1 MMRLRRVGEST
12 STSDSA
18 RLGDPLDSWLD
29 TPLASTN

>member
-12 STSDSA
+12 FTSGSA
-18 RLGDPLDSWLD
+18 RLGDPIDAWLD